1 AREERYAGLR
11 LAILALGPHGITES
25 RISAMSRPELDGWL
39 NALGVYNNPKS
50 ARQTTT
56 TRKRVK
62 SLRQKKTRRT

>member
-1 AREERYAGLR
+1 
-11 LAILALGPHGITES
+11 
-25 RISAMSRPELDGWL
+25 MSRPELDGWL